1 MKMKLKNTP
10 EQVELIK
17 AMGSKSPEISRPA
30 TEAFA
35 AFIGPV
41 VQRVLNQANTASY
54 IYTDVE
60 YDEDDNPSY
69 PLDLFYEQNGKEPYV
84 TIWSQQMAG
93 GLPASQIAGNA
104 ELKIST
110 YKLDTAISFLK
121 KYARKSRLDVVS
133 KGIERMANEILVK
146 QDRNAWAVAL
156 RGLCEAKGH
165 WGAGAAGDNTITVS
179 TPTGGAPFG
188 LSDLNALMTKMKRL
202 NSSYAKDGGTPQS
215 AYSKGIT
222 DLFVSAEVVEDIRA
236 ISYNPYSDTAEQV
249 GDGVKDEMYRSAG
262 FGNLFGV
269 NIVDLYEFGSS
280 QKYNTLY
287 STLADTADPAD
298 TVPAGPRIT
307 GTQEIIVGIDRSVEA
322 FVRPVARNS
331 ETGGTFTALPD
342 DQYAQRQDKVGF
354 YGGLEEGRVL
364 LDARAI
370 VGLKKALT

>member
-1 MKMKLKNTP
+1 MKLKLKNTP

-17 AMGSKSPEISRPA
+17 AMGSRNPEISRPA

-41 VQRVLNQANTASY
+41 VRQVLDQANTASY
-54 IYTDVE
+54 IYSDVE

-69 PLDLFYEQNGKEPYV
+69 PLDLFYDQNGKDPYTTV
-84 TIWSQQMAG
+84 WAQQIAG

-110 YKLDTAISFLK
+110 YKLDSAISFSK

-156 RGLCEAKGH
+156 KGVAEAKGK
-165 WGAGAAGDNTITVS
+165 WGTGSAGDNVTNAS
-179 TPTGGAPFG
+179 AGAF
-188 LSDLNALMTKMKRL
+188 DLATLNTMMTKMKRL
-202 NSSYAKDGGTPQS
+202 NASYANGTPAA

-222 DLFVSAEVVEDIRA
+222 DLFTSAEAVEDIRA
-236 ISYNPYSDTAEQV
+236 ISYNPFSTSAEQV

-262 FGNLFGV
+262 FGNLFGI
-269 NIVDLYEFGSS
+269 NIVDLYEFGNG

-287 STLADTADPAD
+287 TAMGGTLSAN
-298 TVPAGPRIT
+298 
-307 GTQEIIVGIDRSVEA
+307 QEIIVGIDRSVEA
-322 FVRPVARNS
+322 FVRPVARNA
-331 ETGGTFTALPD
+331 ETGSTFTALPD
-342 DQYAQRQDKVGF
+342 DQYAMRQDKIGF
-354 YGGLEEGRVL
+354 YGGIEEGRVL

-370 VGLKKALT
+370 VGTRKELT